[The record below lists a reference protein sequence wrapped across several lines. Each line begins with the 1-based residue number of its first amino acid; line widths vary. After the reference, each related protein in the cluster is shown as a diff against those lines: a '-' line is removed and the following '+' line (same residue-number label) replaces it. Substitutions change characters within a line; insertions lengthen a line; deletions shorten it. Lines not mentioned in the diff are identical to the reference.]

1 LTSAIATQGST
12 QYYLTMRNEDLLSCL
27 EKRDL
32 LNQPAA
38 SVDALV
44 EWGDRYLRAGFIHD
58 ALGFYEKAGALEAL
72 PSLLEIAKSE
82 GDAFLLR
89 RVCAVLGH
97 EPTAEEW
104 LAVAEQ
110 AERFGKQRFACK
122 GYEAAGAQ
130 DRCEALRSAS
140 ASSVDP

>member
-1 LTSAIATQGST
+1 MG
-12 QYYLTMRNEDLLSCL
+12 NDDLLCCV

-44 EWGDRYLRAGFIHD
+44 EWGDRYLKAGFVHD

-72 PSLLEIAKSE
+72 PPLLEVAKSE
-82 GDAFLLR
+82 GDTFLLQ
-89 RVCAVLGH
+89 RVCAVLRR
-97 EPTAEEW
+97 EPTSEEW

-110 AERFGKQRFACK
+110 AERLHKQRFACK
-122 GYEAAGAQ
+122 GYEAVGAQ
-130 DRCEALRSAS
+130 DRCEALRSPS
-140 ASSVDP
+140 TSSVDH

>member
-1 LTSAIATQGST
+1 
-12 QYYLTMRNEDLLSCL
+12 MRNNDFLNCL

-44 EWGDRYLRAGFIHD
+44 EWGDRYLDAGSVHD

-72 PSLLEIAKSE
+72 GPLLELAKSE

-89 RVCAVLGH
+89 RVCAVLGR
-97 EPTAEEW
+97 EPTSEEW

-110 AERFGKQRFACK
+110 AERLHKKNFACK
-122 GYEAAGAQ
+122 AYEAAGAQ
-130 DRCEALRSAS
+130 DRCEALRP
-140 ASSVDP
+140 SSVHQGDP

>member
-1 LTSAIATQGST
+1 MGPD
-12 QYYLTMRNEDLLSCL
+12 NLLSCL

-44 EWGDRYLRAGFIHD
+44 GWGDRSLRAGLIHD
-58 ALGFYEKAGALEAL
+58 ALDFYEKAGAPEAL
-72 PSLLEIAKSE
+72 SRLLEIAESE

-89 RVCAVLGH
+89 RVCSILGR
-97 EPTAEEW
+97 EPTTEQW

-110 AERFGKQRFACK
+110 AERLGKERFACK
-122 GYEAAGAQ
+122 GYEAGGAQ
-130 DRCEALRSAS
+130 ERCETLRSRS
-140 ASSVDP
+140 GNSTDPQSS

>member
-1 LTSAIATQGST
+1 
-12 QYYLTMRNEDLLSCL
+12 MRNNDLLSCL

-44 EWGDRYLRAGFIHD
+44 EWGDRYLDAGFVHD

-72 PSLLEIAKSE
+72 PPLLEVAKSE

-89 RVCAVLGH
+89 RVCAVLGR
-97 EPTAEEW
+97 EPIHEEW
-104 LAVAEQ
+104 LAVAEK
-110 AERFGKQRFACK
+110 AERLQKQHFACK
-122 GYEAAGAQ
+122 AYEAAGAE
-130 DRCEALRSAS
+130 DRCEALRSSS
-140 ASSVDP
+140 ASFVDH